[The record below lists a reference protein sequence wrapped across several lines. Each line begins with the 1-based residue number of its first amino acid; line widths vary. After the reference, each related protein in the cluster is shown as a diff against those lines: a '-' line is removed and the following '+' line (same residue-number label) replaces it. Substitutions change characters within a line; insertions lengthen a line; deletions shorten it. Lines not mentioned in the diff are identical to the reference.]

1 MRIQASGDAGFKVLD
16 FSPPLL
22 CVVTSETA
30 ESGPL
35 RSPVKPIFEARLRQL
50 SVRFLKRTWNTPG
63 HVMAS
68 QLFPQGLQRRFVQ
81 ATRSIVTVVC
91 LPAPLAIVIVH
102 RQAIR
107 TLHTS
112 SVCSKTLPARVKD
125 RRGPVG
131 RVPCPTAAS
140 EGTELKI
147 KIDHSRISV
156 LILYLSFLSCPFSA

>member
-1 MRIQASGDAGFKVLD
+1 MQGGVAGFGFPLPKDSV
-16 FSPPLL
+16 SPPLL

-35 RSPVKPIFEARLRQL
+35 RSPIHLQHLLHLCIWPCTGFSALSARAPA
-50 SVRFLKRTWNTPG
+50 SVRSCDAFHRCRC
-63 HVMAS
+63 MSAS
-68 QLFPQGLQRRFVQ
+68 
-81 ATRSIVTVVC
+81 TTVI
-91 LPAPLAIVIVH
+91 LYIVH
-102 RQAIR
+102 RQAIL

-125 RRGPVG
+125 RRGLVG
-131 RVPCPTAAS
+131 RVSCPTAAS